1 MTKGAFDKCEIT
13 RSSTFGNFL
22 QDWYL
27 ETVWENIRDFESLSE
42 TLRFTRVC
50 EGASFVHWVSVERS
64 YKTRPDED
72 DGFGQIIPWC
82 REHTLSRVNSRSR
95 VFAAIPGGTIFGPIN
110 EVQILKILDQYGHE
124 IATPSPHDSTRT
136 SYVLISR
143 GKSRFVDEIH
153 VPNAEL
159 WSSAELLSELQKAE
173 GREPCLAPSKTSIQE
188 TGAVHDSSHT
198 SIKETCAH
206 TLSVSP
212 CQASFFTQNRSYDRE
227 EVESYSCQV
236 IAWRSSANSGLQNGY
251 KKGAS
256 LRSRWTTTRRS
267 TSLGDDK
274 DGTAESVRRT
284 WSTRFLR
291 STVASTY
298 SRRKQQDKIR
308 VLWGFSTFLGLLP
321 SNSRTL
327 GWNSN
332 RSWVDGIR
340 SDSLQLERV
349 YFITG
354 VVLSA
359 SNPSR
364 RTVSFQ
370 VERKA
375 REDDRPSSSHHL
387 ILLVEVPMK
396 KNTVMI
402 TQFLKKCTIT
412 AVGNAIKIPFTG

>member
-173 GREPCLAPSKTSIQE
+173 GREPCLAPSKTSIKE
-188 TGAVHDSSHT
+188 TGAD
-198 SIKETCAH
+198 

-212 CQASFFTQNRSYDRE
+212 SQASFSTKRTILSTKRKWTIIPANWSFGGALPTAISKMVARLVRHYDQDERQLDAALHWDTIRSVLLKAFASE
-227 EVESYSCQV
+227 H
-236 IAWRSSANSGLQNGY
+236 
-251 KKGAS
+251 GAQDFPEKHW
-256 LRSRWTTTRRS
+256 LRLTH
-267 TSLGDDK
+267 
-274 DGTAESVRRT
+274 
-284 WSTRFLR
+284 
-291 STVASTY
+291 
-298 SRRKQQDKIR
+298 RRKQQDEVR
-308 VLWGFSTFLGLLP
+308 VLRGFPKFLGLLP
-321 SNSRTL
+321 SSSRTL
-327 GWNSN
+327 WWNSN
-332 RSWVDGIR
+332 YWPWVDGAH
-340 SDSLQLERV
+340 SDSLQLEGL

-354 VVLSA
+354 AVLSA

-375 REDDRPSSSHHL
+375 REDDRPSSSHH
-387 ILLVEVPMK
+387 
-396 KNTVMI
+396 
-402 TQFLKKCTIT
+402 
-412 AVGNAIKIPFTG
+412 